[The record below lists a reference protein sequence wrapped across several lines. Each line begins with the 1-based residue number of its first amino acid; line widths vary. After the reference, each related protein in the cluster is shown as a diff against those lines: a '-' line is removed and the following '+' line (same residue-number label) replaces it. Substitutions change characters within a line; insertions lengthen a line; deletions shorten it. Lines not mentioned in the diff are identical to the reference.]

1 MHTNARGG
9 ASHQVLN
16 VLFMVRQRRA
26 LLRARRALD
35 ETCRAL
41 NERGRAPDD
50 LGARARTT

>member
-1 MHTNARGG
+1 MERARGRP
-9 ASHQVLN
+9 SHQVLN
-16 VLFMVRQRRA
+16 VLFMVRQRHA

-50 LGARARTT
+50 LGARVRAT